1 MTTRRD
7 DRPFGKEAVK
17 AALAIKARHAK
28 ALRKYPNVCGLGVGF
43 KVKKGKR
50 INTLALRVYVTQKV
64 PKPRLKPADRL
75 PATIE
80 GLPVDVIVRE
90 PVFLLFDPTHPAPEH
105 AARHVV
111 LRGGISLGVEGRTG
125 TLGGS
130 TFENGS
136 LLDVMLTNW
145 HVTCVEVNCSAGS
158 GLQPSVFDG
167 TGQER
172 PVGNVLRSVLDER
185 VDCAIL
191 SLNGVA
197 FLERTVLGVG
207 PLGVPVAAELG
218 MAVQK
223 VGRTTGLT
231 TGTITD
237 IDADVDVSN
246 ASGGGGSTIHHEG
259 QIEFEGDDG
268 MIQKGDSG
276 SLLLEMN
283 GNVVGLC
290 YAGTSDGDKG
300 DACHIQDV
308 LNALSI
314 NLKSGMTQQELIA
327 ATAVILS

>member
-1 MTTRRD
+1 MRNRRD
-7 DRPFGKEAVK
+7 HRPFAKEAVR
-17 AALAIKARHAK
+17 AALAIKARHARV
-28 ALRKYPNVCGLGVGF
+28 LRQYPNVCGLGVGF

-50 INTLALRVYVTQKV
+50 LNTLALRVYVTQKV
-64 PKPRLKPADRL
+64 PKSRLEPADRL
-75 PATIE
+75 PANIE

-90 PVFLLFDPTHPAPEH
+90 PVFRLFDPYHPSPEN
-105 AARHVV
+105 AARYVV

-145 HVTCVEVNCSAGS
+145 HVACEEVNCSAGT
-158 GLQPSVFDG
+158 GVQPGVFDG
-167 TGQER
+167 AGSER
-172 PVGNVLRSVLDER
+172 PVGRVLRSVLDEK
-185 VDCAIL
+185 VDCAVL
-191 SLNGVA
+191 GLNGVA
-197 FLERTVLGVG
+197 FLERTVHGVG

-223 VGRTTGLT
+223 VGRTTGVT

-237 IDADVDVSN
+237 IDADVDVEV
-246 ASGGGGSTIHHEG
+246 ASGGGGSTFHHEG

-268 MIQKGDSG
+268 MIQRGDSG

-290 YAGTSDGDKG
+290 YAGAEDGDKG

-308 LNALSI
+308 LNALDI

>member
-1 MTTRRD
+1 MATRRD
-7 DRPFGKEAVK
+7 HRPFRKEVVK
-17 AALAIKARHAK
+17 AALAIKARHAR
-28 ALRKYPNVCGLGVGF
+28 ALRRYPNVCGLGVGF

-64 PKPRLKPADRL
+64 PRSRLKPGDRL

-90 PVFLLFDPTHPAPEH
+90 PVFRLFDPYHPSPEN

-111 LRGGISLGVEGRTG
+111 LRGGISIGVGAATG

-130 TFENGS
+130 LFENGS

-145 HVTCVEVNCSAGS
+145 HVACEEVNCSAGT
-158 GLQPSVFDG
+158 GIQPGVFDG
-167 TGQER
+167 AGRER

-191 SLNGVA
+191 GLNGVA
-197 FLERTVLGVG
+197 LLERTVLAVG
-207 PLGVPVAAELG
+207 ALGIPVAAELG

-223 VGRTTGLT
+223 VGRTSGLT
-231 TGTITD
+231 TGTVTD

-246 ASGGGGSTIHHEG
+246 ASGGGGSTFHHEG

-268 MIQKGDSG
+268 MIQRGDSG

-290 YAGTSDGDKG
+290 FAGNEDGDNG

-308 LNALSI
+308 LNALDI
-314 NLKSGMTQQELIA
+314 NLTSGMTQQELIA